1 MDRRELKDLCRDTLR
16 QLGMRPP
23 LDVHELCERLG
34 AQRGRPIELVPTTE
48 LPPNS
53 AFGITGGDDS
63 CDVIMYEA
71 RTTWTHQRLIILH
84 ELAHMILRHPRRAV
98 DHSYDSAYAQEFR
111 MISPE
116 TLAEVLGPGW
126 AGTPAEPVSRSDRPR
141 WPLRRSSADRS
152 VPATSAPRSLY
163 DNPIEWEAETMATI
177 MLPWVTLGGP
187 RPTSACEG
195 KLMAALGDTAGW

>member
-1 MDRRELKDLCRDTLR
+1 MDRRELKDLCRETLR

-71 RTTWTHQRLIILH
+71 RTTWMHQQLIILH
-84 ELAHMILRHPRRAV
+84 ELAHMILHHPRRVV
-98 DHSYDSAYAQEFR
+98 DHSYNSAYAQEFR

-116 TLAEVLGPGW
+116 TLAEVFGPDW
-126 AGTPAEPVSRSDRPR
+126 ARTPVERASRSDRPR
-141 WPLRRSSADRS
+141 RLLRRPGADRS
-152 VPATSAPRSLY
+152 VPSPTVRRSLY
-163 DNPIEWEAETMATI
+163 DNPIEWQAETMATI
-177 MLPWVTLGGP
+177 MLSWVTLDGP
-187 RPTSACEG
+187 RPTSASEG
-195 KLMAALGDTAGW
+195 KLMAVLGDTADW